1 MSRRKSALEMQKQLS
16 ILKDEEVK
24 DKMELDLLKKSLSE
38 NIKKV
43 DKTEIKNTITVEP
56 KYTIWQRILRT
67 LGMN

>member
-1 MSRRKSALEMQKQLS
+1 MQKQLS

>member
-1 MSRRKSALEMQKQLS
+1 MSRRKSALEMQKQLN
-16 ILKDEEVK
+16 ILKDEEIK
-24 DKMELDLLKKSLSE
+24 DQMELDLLKKSLSE
-38 NIKKV
+38 NIKKI